1 MLLST
6 PPQKICCQR
15 VTLPYG
21 SYDCTLNESLSN
33 RSWHGSFGIGTSR
46 SRLWWCWGVK
56 HRFPQCCFCWKR
68 LMMFVF
74 QKTSYLAGIW
84 QATSFDMVPPFFEG
98 NPAGEPAVQTD
109 LQLFQGSLKAPTWQ
123 RVMLGTSGSIGT
135 QSRKWW
141 VVSQKI
147 LTHDGSMGLVYL
159 PTFGFI
165 FYDRYVGKYPIIH
178 GSYGL

>member
-6 PPQKICCQR
+6 HPPQRYVAKEWGYFLVAMTAPLTKVCQTGR
-15 VTLPYG
+15 GTAHLALG
-21 SYDCTLNESLSN
+21 HLEAASN
-33 RSWHGSFGIGTSR
+33 DAEAWNTVSPSVVFG
-46 SRLWWCWGVK
+46 
-56 HRFPQCCFCWKR
+56 WKR

-84 QATSFDMVPPFFEG
+84 QATSFDMVISFFLKG
-98 NPAGEPAVQTD
+98 TPAVQTD

-165 FYDRYVGKYPIIH
+165 FYDKYVGKYPIIH